1 MKLLI
6 NIPDEYDESFYN
18 DRFRH
23 ILEETVYNLYK
34 CEGINF
40 RCIQFVK
47 DLIFSFNTAVP
58 VDVTY
63 TTEKTKNGFLTQE
76 IVKWNAEAERR
87 LNKESTITKLYD
99 LKEQNEKLK
108 KLLSKMIYVLSD
120 PATTNLDK
128 ITSCFGYNL
137 DELLGEDW
145 RQATYAAQGEKNENR
160 SYTKAQF
167 KFCNG
172 SSQRFKDL

>member
-1 MKLLI
+1 MNFLI
-6 NIPDEYDESFYN
+6 NIPDEYGDSFDN
-18 DRFRH
+18 DRFRY
-23 ILEETVYNLYK
+23 ILQEIVYNIYK
-34 CEGINF
+34 CGGINF

-76 IVKWNAEAERR
+76 IVRWDGEAEKR

-137 DELLGEDW
+137 NELLGENW
-145 RQATYAAQGEKNENR
+145 RQVIYDNEKR
-160 SYTKAQF
+160 S
-167 KFCNG
+167 
-172 SSQRFKDL
+172 

>member
-1 MKLLI
+1 MNLLI
-6 NIPDEYDESFYN
+6 NIPDEYGDSFDN
-18 DRFRH
+18 DRFRY
-23 ILEETVYNLYK
+23 ILEEMVYNLFK
-34 CEGINF
+34 CEGIKS
-40 RCIQFVK
+40 RCIQFMK

-58 VDVTY
+58 VY
-63 TTEKTKNGFLTQE
+63 IRLHTEKTKHGYVTEE
-76 IVKWNAEAERR
+76 IVSWSREAEER

-137 DELLGEDW
+137 DELLGKNW
-145 RQATYAAQGEKNENR
+145 RQVIYGNEKR
-160 SYTKAQF
+160 S
-167 KFCNG
+167 
-172 SSQRFKDL
+172 